1 MLMVQSEIEILLIED
16 DADDAELT
24 IHTLKKHN
32 LVTTLLH
39 LDEGEKALD
48 YLYANN
54 SNRPKLILLDLRM
67 PKVDGIQILKRLKSD
82 PQKKDIPV
90 VVMVSSKEGKNY
102 VESFQLSADSY
113 ITKPLDFKK
122 FFVAM
127 SEIGLVWKIVDSPL
141 VH

>member
-1 MLMVQSEIEILLIED
+1 MIQSEIEILLIED

-24 IHTLKKHN
+24 IHTLKKNN
-32 LVTTLLH
+32 LVNTLLH

-54 SNRPKLILLDLRM
+54 SHHPKLILLDLRM
-67 PKVDGIQILKRLKSD
+67 PKVDGIQILQRLKSD
-82 PQKKDIPV
+82 PEKRHIPV

-122 FFVAM
+122 FFIAM

-141 VH
+141 VQ